1 MILLWGLPGDD
12 PFDAVTA
19 ALAARRADF
28 AVVDQREVLQQRL
41 QLEGGDGLE
50 TSVWSGDRRFALS
63 EVRAFYARVYDSLRL
78 KKVASATQEVRA
90 GVQRFE
96 NGFWAWADQADA
108 RIVNRP
114 SAMASNGSKPYQTA
128 LIERLGFHVPET
140 LITTDPRAAAEFWE
154 RHGQV
159 VYKSVSSVRSIVC
172 RLTEAHRARLEDV
185 TWCPTQFQA
194 YVPGR
199 DHRVHVVGDEV
210 FPVEVVSDADDY
222 RYASAQ
228 GASCE
233 LFATA
238 LPIEVA
244 DRARAVAKALDLPVC
259 GIDLRRTPD
268 DRWYC
273 FEANPSPCFTYYERQ
288 TGQPIAAALAAWL
301 DDGAREGALRG

>member
-1 MILLWGLPGDD
+1 
-12 PFDAVTA
+12 
-19 ALAARRADF
+19 
-28 AVVDQREVLQQRL
+28 
-41 QLEGGDGLE
+41 
-50 TSVWSGDRRFALS
+50 
-63 EVRAFYARVYDSLRL
+63 
-78 KKVASATQEVRA
+78 
-90 GVQRFE
+90 
-96 NGFWAWADQADA
+96 
-108 RIVNRP
+108 
-114 SAMASNGSKPYQTA
+114 MASNGSKPYQTA
-128 LIERLGFHVPET
+128 LIARLGFLVPET

-154 RHGQV
+154 KHGQV

-222 RYASAQ
+222 RYATAQ

-238 LPIEVA
+238 LPSEVA

-259 GIDLRRTPD
+259 GIDSEEDARRPMVLLR
-268 DRWYC
+268 
-273 FEANPSPCFTYYERQ
+273 
-288 TGQPIAAALAAWL
+288 GQPFALLHVLRTANRPTNCRRIGRLA
-301 DDGAREGALRG
+301 GRRCSKGALRG